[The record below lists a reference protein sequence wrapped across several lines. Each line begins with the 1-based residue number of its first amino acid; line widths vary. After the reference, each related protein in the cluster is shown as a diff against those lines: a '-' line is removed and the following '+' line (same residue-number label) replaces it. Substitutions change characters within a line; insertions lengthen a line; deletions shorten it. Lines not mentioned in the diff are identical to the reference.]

1 MSKIGYYTFYS
12 LSVKNEDE
20 FPIEKQREASL
31 QLAEKFKVREHYEEY
46 ISHSSYPFSW
56 VSNDSMKWYDYNED
70 MLELS
75 RNFPEAIFVLYGEG
89 EDRED
94 TWRAFYKGEVC
105 IYQRAHFYY
114 DPEPTF

>member
-1 MSKIGYYTFYS
+1 MGYYTYYS
-12 LSVKNEDE
+12 LSVKNGDE

-31 QLAEKFKVREHYEEY
+31 QLAEKLKTREYYEKY
-46 ISHSSYPFSW
+46 IETSFDPFSW
-56 VSNDSMKWYDYNED
+56 VSNDSMKWYESKKD

-94 TWRAFYKGEVC
+94 TWRTFYKDGAS
-105 IYQRAHFYY
+105 IYQQAHFYY

>member
-1 MSKIGYYTFYS
+1 MGYYTYYS

-31 QLAEKFKVREHYEEY
+31 QLAEKFNWRKDYEKY
-46 ISHSSYPFSW
+46 IEASFYPFSW
-56 VSNDSMKWYDYNED
+56 LSNDSMKWYDYNED

-94 TWRAFYKGEVC
+94 TWRAFYKDGVS